1 MLNNF
6 KTVQFLF
13 IYRYIMLTFL
23 QILKSPSSDVDKGWA
38 WVVLLST
45 FMVGAM
51 TFGVQQSIGV
61 MYSIWITEYQAS
73 KTNMAWIT
81 TLPLFSFYFLSP
93 LFQIIQNHCQGYQ
106 RIGFIGSLFYSFSFL
121 AASFAT
127 NEYLLFI
134 AYSLPMGIGLLLMQT
149 PMPLLI
155 AQYFEGHLSLAA
167 ALVTVGSF
175 MFSMTAPPIMTLIIN
190 GYDWRTLFQGFSVL
204 VLVFCSTLTLL
215 WREKLS
221 LDIDHK
227 SKIDETLN
235 ENKCYSVENENKY
248 IKSEHN
254 NCTNCNAADNKCD
267 ADINEDEDRK
277 ENNDDNINFRP
288 KNRDNSSVSTK
299 YRQLLSHY
307 NFRILLL
314 GFLLISIEFV
324 VSITHIVQYAI
335 ELNVERR
342 LANLLPTFLSGGSI
356 AGRIIF
362 GTIFNLKCVNKL
374 FLFNCLLFTYG
385 VIALLGSFSKNFTQ
399 LAIFATSYGL
409 INGGAVSQEIT
420 VIKLIVGS
428 DMMSS
433 GLTFIYFCESFT
445 ILGGTIAVGLISEIS
460 QNYKAMFYITAASSI
475 TGAIAL
481 MFLRCDDN
489 KDLHTNWKN
498 QATKNYKTF
507 S

>member
-1 MLNNF
+1 
-6 KTVQFLF
+6 
-13 IYRYIMLTFL
+13 MLTFL

-93 LFQIIQNHCQGYQ
+93 LFQTIQNHCQGYQ

-190 GYDWRTLFQGFSVL
+190 GYGWRTLFQGFSVL
-204 VLVFCSTLTLL
+204 VLVFCSTLILL

-235 ENKCYSVENENKY
+235 EKKCYSAENENKY

-254 NCTNCNAADNKCD
+254 NCINCNATDNKCD

-288 KNRDNSSVSTK
+288 KNRDNSSVSNK

-342 LANLLPTFLSGGSI
+342 LANLLPTFLSGGSVT
-356 AGRIIF
+356 GRIIF

-385 VIALLGSFSKNFTQ
+385 VIAVLGSFSKNFTQ

>member
-1 MLNNF
+1 
-6 KTVQFLF
+6 
-13 IYRYIMLTFL
+13 MLTFL

-93 LFQIIQNHCQGYQ
+93 LFQIIQNHCQSYQ

-175 MFSMTAPPIMTLIIN
+175 MFSMTAPPTMTLIIN
-190 GYDWRTLFQGFSVL
+190 GYGWRTLFQGFSVL

-254 NCTNCNAADNKCD
+254 NCINCNATDNKCD

-385 VIALLGSFSKNFTQ
+385 VIAVLGSFSKNFTQ

>member
-1 MLNNF
+1 ML
-6 KTVQFLF
+6 
-13 IYRYIMLTFL
+13 RFL

-38 WVVLLST
+38 WIVLFST

-61 MYSIWITEYQAS
+61 IYSIWITEYQTS
-73 KTNMAWIT
+73 KTNIAWIT

-93 LFQIIQNHCQGYQ
+93 LFQTIQNHCQGYQ
-106 RIGFIGSLFYSFSFL
+106 QIGFIGSLFYSSSFL

-127 NEYLLFI
+127 NEYLLFV

-149 PMPLLI
+149 PIPLLI
-155 AQYFEGHLSLAA
+155 AQYFEGRLSLAA
-167 ALVTVGSF
+167 ALVTIGSF
-175 MFSMTAPPIMTLIIN
+175 MFSMSAPPIMTLLIN
-190 GYDWRTLFQGFSVL
+190 GYGWRTLFQGFSFL
-204 VLVFCSTLTLL
+204 VLVVCGTLTLL
-215 WREKLS
+215 WRKKLS

-235 ENKCYSVENENKY
+235 KNKCYSVENESKY
-248 IKSEHN
+248 IKSEHSN
-254 NCTNCNAADNKCD
+254 DINCNVTNNKCD
-267 ADINEDEDRK
+267 VDINEDEHRK
-277 ENNDDNINFRP
+277 ESNNDNTNFRP
-288 KNRDNSSVSTK
+288 KNMDNASVIAK

-335 ELNVERR
+335 ELNIERK

-356 AGRIIF
+356 VGRIIF
-362 GTIFNLKCVNKL
+362 GTTFDLKCVNKL
-374 FLFNCLLFTYG
+374 FLFKCLLFTYG
-385 VIALLGSFSKNFTQ
+385 VIAVLGSFSKNFIQ

-420 VIKLIVGS
+420 IIKLIVGS
-428 DMMSS
+428 DMMSN

-445 ILGGTIAVGLISEIS
+445 ILGGTIGVGLISEIS
-460 QNYKAMFYITAASSI
+460 QNYKSMFYVTAASAF
-475 TGAIAL
+475 TGTIIL
-481 MFLRCDDN
+481 MFLRHD

>member
-1 MLNNF
+1 ML
-6 KTVQFLF
+6 
-13 IYRYIMLTFL
+13 RFL
-23 QILKSPSSDVDKGWA
+23 QVLKSPSSDVDKGWA
-38 WVVLLST
+38 WVVLLSA

-73 KTNMAWIT
+73 KSNMAWIT
-81 TLPLFSFYFLSP
+81 TLPLFLFYFLSP
-93 LFQIIQNHCQGYQ
+93 LFQTIQNHCQSYQ

-127 NEYLLFI
+127 NEYLLFA

-155 AQYFEGHLSLAA
+155 AQYFQRHLSLAA

-175 MFSMTAPPIMTLIIN
+175 MFSMSAPPIMTLIIN
-190 GYDWRTLFQGFSVL
+190 GSGWRTLFQSFSVL
-204 VLVFCSTLTLL
+204 VLVFCSILTLL
-215 WREKLS
+215 WREKLII
-221 LDIDHK
+221 DIDHK

-235 ENKCYSVENENKY
+235 ENKCYSAENENKY
-248 IKSEHN
+248 IKSEYSN
-254 NCTNCNAADNKCD
+254 SINCDTTVNKCD
-267 ADINEDEDRK
+267 ADINEDEHRK
-277 ENNDDNINFRP
+277 EISDDNVNFRP
-288 KNRDNSSVSTK
+288 KNIDNLSVSAK
-299 YRQLLSHY
+299 YKQLLSRY

-335 ELNVERR
+335 ELNIERKA
-342 LANLLPTFLSGGSI
+342 ANLLPTFLSGGSI

-362 GTIFNLKCVNKL
+362 GTIFDLKCVNKL
-374 FLFNCLLFTYG
+374 FLFKCLLFTYG
-385 VIALLGSFSKNFTQ
+385 VIAALGSFSKNFTE

-420 VIKLIVGS
+420 IIKLIVGN
-428 DMMSS
+428 DMMSN

-460 QNYKAMFYITAASSI
+460 QNYKAMFYVTAASAV
-475 TGAIAL
+475 TGAITL
-481 MFLRCDDN
+481 MFLRCDGN
-489 KDLHTNWKN
+489 KDLHINWKD
-498 QATKNYKTF
+498 QAAKNYKTF